1 MILNIFNIKIQNK
14 QKHVHTIYSQIGFIP
29 EIHEK
34 SRLLENQT
42 RSVLMFLI
50 H

>member
-1 MILNIFNIKIQNK
+1 MFTQL
-14 QKHVHTIYSQIGFIP
+14 IP
-29 EIHEK
+29 EIHEN

-42 RSVLMFLI
+42 RCVLMFLI